1 MKAKGIEITLVH
13 HETHPH
19 GAPGEGSQL
28 GVAFP
33 LNLEI
38 DAVSVDGRAIFQGE
52 PWSRL
57 YVLGLQLHAQASN
70 GACAEIQFKLFS
82 GEDQGLRQDFGF
94 RRAGVDRMKPSVRR
108 T

>member
-1 MKAKGIEITLVH
+1 VKAKGIEITLVH

-38 DAVSVDGRAIFQGE
+38 DAVSVDGPQSFRENPGIAFTSSVCNSTRR
-52 PWSRL
+52 PPTSL
-57 YVLGLQLHAQASN
+57 VLRFNSSCFPAK
-70 GACAEIQFKLFS
+70 I
-82 GEDQGLRQDFGF
+82 RGF
-94 RRAGVDRMKPSVRR
+94 VR
-108 T
+108 TSAFVAPALIE